1 MLCAA
6 MIFSA
11 GCSEKTTMSSQK
23 TQVEIEFSWWG
34 NDARNRYTL
43 KAVELFEEL
52 HPEIRVKCSY
62 SEWSGYEKRNKIW
75 MASDTEADV
84 MQINYGWLTD
94 YSADGMGYYDLNALS
109 KYIDLSNFTE
119 EQLSYGTR
127 NGVLNALPIAMNSEM
142 VYINKT
148 IYDRYGADVPKT
160 WDDLFRAADA
170 MRSANIYPLS
180 ASSKSMWLYLI
191 SYAEQ
196 AQGKSILDQNG
207 SLNFTE
213 KDFAVMMDFYK
224 KLVDSKVMPL
234 VEHYERIKLDNENYA
249 GSVAW
254 VSDAES
260 YFGYVSLVA
269 TLQYLAGDVQSV
281 VPDELAGALSGVL
294 VQLTRQ
300 QATAHAYLLAELRH
314 VEFRVHVVLL
324 HDAHDA
330 LHERLRVLH
339 PLLGIRLHAL
349 LRALAVAFLVVQ
361 YALYALLQLLRVLA
375 FAQYLL
381 DGAHQPFRLLLL
393 GQLQL
398 PLPAALHLPEQV
410 ADSCHE
416 GDGHQQA
423 EPPALP
429 EVGLHVHVDA
439 DSRTLCVVQSR
450 GIRHLER
457 VVAIG
462 QAGVSHAVL
471 ARG

>member
-1 MLCAA
+1 MKIFRRTTALMLCAA

-170 MRSANIYPLS
+170 MKSANIYPLS

-260 YFGYVSLVA
+260 YFGEAVSKEREIVVA
-269 TLQYLAGDVQSV
+269 DQTTISGNNTGEGWYAKPATMYAVSKNTDRPAEAGM
-281 VPDELAGALSGVL
+281 
-294 VQLTRQ
+294 
-300 QATAHAYLLAELRH
+300 LLDFLLNSREMAELQGIEKGIPLSASAREVLNEQGMLQGIQFEASEKMAEH
-314 VEFRVHVVLL
+314 TLPQLSPVLENGKLIDDFFAAATDYIYDKTDLDSAASSFVEKAKKEYF
-324 HDAHDA
+324 
-330 LHERLRVLH
+330 
-339 PLLGIRLHAL
+339 
-349 LRALAVAFLVVQ
+349 
-361 YALYALLQLLRVLA
+361 
-375 FAQYLL
+375 
-381 DGAHQPFRLLLL
+381 
-393 GQLQL
+393 
-398 PLPAALHLPEQV
+398 
-410 ADSCHE
+410 
-416 GDGHQQA
+416 
-423 EPPALP
+423 
-429 EVGLHVHVDA
+429 
-439 DSRTLCVVQSR
+439 
-450 GIRHLER
+450 
-457 VVAIG
+457 
-462 QAGVSHAVL
+462 
-471 ARG
+471 